1 MPDFLVTVTLTEPQI
16 PVTVVDGAI
25 ISFPLSIN
33 TDLPAPIEVNVLP
46 PGAAIQVNLIASG
59 GVGSQGPA
67 GPAGPAGVGVPPGGT
82 TAQLLAKI
90 NATDYNTEW
99 VTPPDLTT
107 QSIDAGYF

>member
-1 MPDFLVTVTLTEPQI
+1 MPDFLVTVNLTEPQI
-16 PVTVVDGAI
+16 PVTVNEGVI
-25 ISFPLSIN
+25 TSIPLSIN
-33 TDLPAPIEVNVLP
+33 CDVPAPIGVSVLP
-46 PGAAIQVNLIASG
+46 PGAAIEVTITGQGASG
-59 GVGSQGPA
+59 PPGPA
-67 GPAGPAGVGVPPGGT
+67 GPAGAGVPPGGT